1 MSNGFDP
8 RRVQGLIDTYR
19 GNPMLFTDDQLDELE
34 QLAQQVAIPFKRIEN
49 NFDLK
54 RTAEIAVGGM
64 FEGLTTIP
72 LGPEP
77 RNSYEAIAHSI
88 GHLIG
93 FAPAITSIPLRGLAK
108 GASKLGLKGVQRGL
122 ESGALSAQVVNKY
135 SVPMFFGDRASSLVN
150 KGIAKAGLETMEFMK
165 HGAGARGVLDQAIH
179 LGTASAVSSIWG
191 GPDQILNSMIHGSLA
206 GGAFGGLGNFTRIG
220 KMLKSTNVNNHKQA
234 EQMIKAGIGSMI
246 TGLPTTLQ
254 GHPIE
259 MQLYQYLLG
268 GFFGYTARPS
278 HEREGQK
285 FWAESMSSGSPDTVF
300 YPEKNPEWKN
310 MSIKTKDYIN
320 EQVENQA
327 RITLGKTQA
336 WGDGDPLD
344 IKNSSTAK
352 KIQNF
357 LYDLAKSRHGREP
370 TKEEIRTI
378 AKEQAGDLVYDSIT
392 VNLAQFEE
400 PLPERGED
408 PRQGL
413 RGQILVEIFPDG
425 TIRAKSRK
433 GDYWG
438 ARMDEKVPVDIE
450 GKDLGAPAENF
461 DGRRIGTIKYINTR
475 GDKNREQGFIVAN
488 KPFAVKKVNW
498 ETGTVEEHVTKEDWY
513 NIEHHLNSKNM
524 YIDGGVKDKGI
535 LKVSEYHTD
544 AKQISIE
551 QIIDTLAR
559 GQLKSLPNVEQL
571 SKTEQHLELKK
582 FRQEI
587 TESFND
593 SLQKEFEWFGDA
605 LETQQMKDTVTA
617 NHERQ
622 WKSNV
627 LWEAQRHDLYRQ
639 GGDERGFTEIGRL
652 MEPEIGARN
661 VVDRNK
667 REQLMHTKSMPV
679 NFNIDGKNT
688 LNIAVLNDW
697 VPDIKEH
704 PDMYY
709 KDSNGIDRPYGSET
723 DGSIYFRHKVFDDV
737 INKSGYIDPNTK
749 EVFKDLMIDA
759 GMLKPVIT
767 SRLGTDVLLVKS
779 AGRKASDAM
788 NRFMEA
794 NGLDVIVMNSA
805 AKHKGRIRGNDYDFE
820 NGEYKLKDPS
830 IKLDTRPIPVSD
842 LRLDLGVYENTSK
855 SIKPQL
861 IVRQLF
867 GNTNEEQFPKGFVD
881 FVFKE
886 IYEPLING
894 DPIVNKSIT
903 SYLKDPNTKIDL
915 KKINVDDIS
924 IENIHKIIQGDNDL
938 ATKVRNHILKADTER
953 QDAEPD
959 LNFTDDAFRDYVYRN
974 MRVVNTVGAT
984 SAVAYEFK
992 HTSKM
997 FKDAYKRYVID
1008 RYLRPRW
1015 KYSGKG
1021 WLAPYD
1027 VEYIKGDKKLKS
1039 GEFMADDNHK
1049 NFPVKIDMDL
1059 FKEIPKDLFK
1069 QIFPNYKKGG
1079 VTLGNLMDAK
1089 ERIQDPSVVNQ
1100 LKSSGKYSKVNKA
1113 INDAFDFMV
1122 IRVPADSASGARV
1135 LRFKGFTGRKGNALI
1150 THPRD
1155 DAYLGGADKDS
1166 DSAFMYH
1173 GFDKKILKAYRDLNS
1188 EWEKDGRVIDGKSR
1202 ELDSRF
1208 SQDENNKAYETK
1220 ASIFSPSMRKTV
1232 AKNVFHGNHGIGWA
1246 INNRVA
1252 IQSLI
1257 DSANAN
1263 KGKLSVPVYTKAGK
1277 LKGTYSLELKPNG
1290 GYEMRK
1296 LAREMLNRSADAGN
1310 YPSMISYVKFPQ
1322 MLFDSAFTGK
1332 FKPEAWFKKY
1342 AEKQGFDIES
1352 EIKYSDIKSS
1362 AAGDVA
1368 KMVSSFK
1375 PNAKSKKKERR
1386 GQAMEFDEFQVL
1398 LKEHGRSE
1406 HPALIS
1412 KLANKAHKDGV
1423 GDLIF
1428 TRLYDNNIKL
1438 VNQLNILLTK
1448 DILAREMSGFTIAGL
1463 STNLQK
1469 AKINAIESGDWKQ
1482 LNDYLMK
1489 ENTKIAS
1496 FLALVKKGH
1505 QIEKE
1510 ILDAGGSREK
1520 VIRNLKRITA
1530 EADNLKL
1537 KYKNVDRRNDE
1548 GPTKSKF
1555 PDFDAEYKNLKSN
1568 LPLELEKDSDVNI
1581 YLGFLDQYMLSPF
1594 VKGEKFGYW
1603 SRVPWQSTETSSKS
1617 IKDFFVEL
1625 DKVGKLAALPEE
1637 TQTPQ
1642 INKFIDYMHQP
1653 SSFNKINES
1662 FAKVDKRFVE
1672 FEGKPLV
1679 GGEKFEASVERL
1691 KQHMSEHPF
1700 WSQHPEDAF
1709 YEFTSTFEVAG
1720 RDFSTITRGD
1730 IGNLLRYF
1738 EYYNPKNKRSW
1749 IDQMVNDNFPN
1760 TKARDPMRVQRIF
1773 YYNRPITLDKKTA
1786 AYEAIVFGEMNAYV
1800 KTSDGVVIKKVKKV
1814 LSTHGGIKD
1823 WLSKMVTQT
1832 ENEATIVHDK
1842 MDKDT
1847 YKTIVGLT
1855 PNERVELF
1863 NNVIDV
1869 MEGKISKESL
1879 KDYFKKEFTV
1889 VIDPETKEKK
1899 TWSGKQMFD
1908 SLTTTVKNDLESFS
1922 KEYIHEM
1929 RNKVRLSENEGE
1941 GWKQL
1946 DKDIASKSL
1955 VRLNEYM
1962 IWKNGIFD
1970 YDNFHRKVI
1979 KPVWEGKPVPK
1990 NLPMESI
1997 LRAQYEYMLSKKA
2010 AVLYSPSDRS
2020 NKKQYSI
2027 NDRKDNPFIHIGIID
2042 RESYFPH
2049 VWRERIGKSF
2059 TKAEKAELDKYF
2071 NDKVQSEY
2079 NKVLSTPKLYSE
2091 WVTEITR
2098 SLPAMS
2104 KMQQKKLDIIL
2115 KDYKSTGNKE
2125 ELNKIIKHNIG
2136 AIVKYENDAF
2146 SHSTLFG
2153 EKHMF
2158 DATFDVNWDR
2168 SLPEIQKTLK
2178 DIGFYSRTSNLLERD
2193 SNIPSYMREYEAL
2206 KAYKESIVKSRLK
2219 NLGSLMANAQ
2229 IDGMMRN
2236 KPFGKHTKAHAELY
2250 RMYLRDV
2257 LGYRTT
2263 FSEWVLEAMH
2273 NSDPLKLKKN
2283 MYYGTSDHNM
2293 IKQLDRI
2300 ANFFG
2305 GSLPFRIPRAEKARH
2320 EYFSRLIHKYGA
2332 LEAQFQLL
2340 TLLANTGTATG
2351 NLFGGSL
2358 NTITKTGMR
2367 NFTRAANFKWL
2378 KKNLLFDVDGTPL
2391 LYLKNNTP
2399 VETKADLK
2407 KWLVEKGVIEQY
2419 IRNELEVNPKVKSI
2433 KNQRAVKQFAEDF
2446 IQLLKRNPS
2455 PNKAT
2460 IKELA
2465 DRYNIWDAIVEAG
2478 AFPMQASEVWLR
2490 NNSFLSH
2497 LLQQRDAF
2505 HGMAGEIDINN
2516 QAFIDQALRGVEAT
2530 QFVYHSVGRSAF
2542 MRTATGKVLTRFKNF
2557 VQNQIGFQREIYK
2570 QARMYGFEKGT
2581 KPYED
2586 FERLFIINAM
2596 LMALGAAFTYSL
2608 FDTVTPPPFDWM
2620 REMAELLY
2628 GDRKERERAFYG
2640 TYPRAIAPLQIA
2652 TPPIARVPQSL
2663 AMVLNGDW
2671 DRFTDYYIYTLFPFG
2686 RVARSLDKTFDEPY
2700 GTTFGRGMQQFFRI
2714 PTDKFVARYDKA
2726 QLEKMRKEYIENNID
2741 EMSEDLG
2748 NEWDNKEN

>member
-1 MSNGFDP
+1 
-8 RRVQGLIDTYR
+8 
-19 GNPMLFTDDQLDELE
+19 MLFTDDQLDELE

-54 RTAEIAVGGM
+54 RTAEIAVGGL

-220 KMLKSTNVNNHKQA
+220 KMLKGTNVKNHQQA
-234 EQMIKAGIGSMI
+234 EQMIKSGIGSMI

-259 MQLYQYLLG
+259 MQIYQYLLG

-285 FWAESMSSGSPDTVF
+285 FWAESMSNGSPDTVF
-300 YPEKNPEWKN
+300 YPEKNSEWKN
-310 MSIKTKDYIN
+310 MSIKAKDYIN

-327 RITLGKTQA
+327 RITLGKTHA

-344 IKNSSTAK
+344 IDNSSTAK

-370 TKEEIRTI
+370 TKEEIRTM
-378 AKEQAGDLVYDSIT
+378 AKEQAGDLIYDGIT
-392 VNLAQFEE
+392 INLDQFEQ
-400 PLPERGED
+400 PLPEFGED
-408 PRQGL
+408 PRQGFK
-413 RGQILVEIFPDG
+413 GQILVEIFPDG
-425 TIRAKSRK
+425 TIEAKPRK

-438 ARMDEKVPVDIE
+438 ARMDEKVPVDTE

-461 DGRRIGTIKYINTR
+461 DGRRIGTIKYINTN
-475 GDKNREQGFIVAN
+475 GDKNRTSGFIVAK
-488 KPFAVKKVNW
+488 KPFAGKPNW
-498 ETGTVEEHVTKEDWY
+498 ETGTIEEFVSKKDWY
-513 NIEHHLNSKNM
+513 NIEHHLNSKNT

-544 AKQISIE
+544 AKQISVE

-559 GQLKSLPNVEQL
+559 GKLKSLPNVEQL
-571 SKTEQHLELKK
+571 SKSEQHLELKK

-667 REQLMHTKSMPV
+667 REQLMHTKSMPI
-679 NFNIDGKNT
+679 NFDIDGKNT

-697 VPDIKEH
+697 IPDIKEH

-709 KDSNGIDRPYGSET
+709 KDSNGVDRLYGSET

-749 EVFKDLMIDA
+749 EAFKDLMIDA
-759 GMLKPVIT
+759 GMLKPVMV
-767 SRLGTDVLLVKS
+767 SRLGSDVLLVKS

-788 NRFMEA
+788 NRYMEA
-794 NGLDVIVMNSA
+794 NGLDVIVMDSA
-805 AKHKGRIRGNDYDFE
+805 AKHKGIIKGSNYNYV
-820 NGEYKLKDPS
+820 NGEYTSDP
-830 IKLDTRPIPVSD
+830 LDIRQVPVSD

-894 DPIVNKSIT
+894 DPIVNKSID

-984 SAVAYEFK
+984 SAVAHEFK
-992 HTSKM
+992 PTNKM
-997 FKDAYKRYVID
+997 FIDAYKRYVID

-1027 VEYIKGDKKLKS
+1027 IEYIKGDMKLKS

-1049 NFPVKIDMDL
+1049 AFPVKIDIDL
-1059 FKEIPKDLFK
+1059 FKEVFPKH
-1069 QIFPNYKKGG
+1069 KGG
-1079 VTLGNLMDAK
+1079 VTLGNLVAAK

-1100 LKSSGKYSKVNKA
+1100 LKSRGKYSKVNKA

-1122 IRVPADSASGARV
+1122 IRVPADAASGARV

-1246 INNRVA
+1246 INNRLA

-1310 YPSMISYVKFPQ
+1310 YPNMISYVKFPQ

-1342 AEKQGFDIES
+1342 AEKEGFDIES

-1362 AAGDVA
+1362 AVGDVA
-1368 KMVSSFK
+1368 KIVSSFK
-1375 PNAKSKKKERR
+1375 PNAKSKIQD
-1386 GQAMEFDEFQVL
+1386 GVSMSFDEFQHI
-1398 LKEHGRSE
+1398 LKQHGKSS

-1412 KLANKAHKDGV
+1412 KLANKAYKDGV
-1423 GDLIF
+1423 GDLVF

-1438 VNQLNILLTK
+1438 VNQLNTLLNK
-1448 DILAREMSGFTIAGL
+1448 DPLARELSGFTQAGL
-1463 STNLQK
+1463 SKNLEA
-1469 AKINAIESGDWKQ
+1469 AKIRANESGNWNQ
-1482 LNDYLMK
+1482 LNEILMK
-1489 ENTKIAS
+1489 ENHKIAS
-1496 FLALVKKGH
+1496 FLSLVKKGH

-1520 VIRNLKRITA
+1520 VIRNLKIIRA
-1530 EADNLKL
+1530 EADKLKL
-1537 KYKNVDRRNDE
+1537 KYRNIDKRNDQE
-1548 GPTKSKF
+1548 STNSYF
-1555 PDFDAEYKNLKSN
+1555 SDFDAELRDLKVNLQ
-1568 LPLELEKDSDVNI
+1568 LRLEKDSDASV
-1581 YLGFLDQYMLSPF
+1581 YLDFLDQYMLSPF
-1594 VKGEKFGYW
+1594 AKGQPYGLF
-1603 SRVPWQSTETSSKS
+1603 SRIPWQSSVIPNKA
-1617 IKDFFVEL
+1617 IKDFFGEL
-1625 DKVGKLAALPEE
+1625 DKVSKLAALPEE
-1637 TQTPQ
+1637 TQAPQ

-1709 YEFTSTFEVAG
+1709 YEFTSAFEVAG

-1749 IDQMVNDNFPN
+1749 IDKMVNDNFPN
-1760 TKARDPMRVQRIF
+1760 TKTRDPMRVQRIF

-1786 AYEAIVFGEMNAYV
+1786 AYEAIVFGEMNAPV
-1800 KTSDGVVIKKVKKV
+1800 KTADGVVIKKVKKV

-1842 MDKDT
+1842 MDDIT
-1847 YKTIVGLT
+1847 YIKIGGLT

-1869 MEGKISKESL
+1869 MEGKVSRESL
-1879 KDYFKKEFTV
+1879 KNYFKKEFKNIV
-1889 VIDPETKEKK
+1889 MDSKTKEKK
-1899 TWSGKQMFD
+1899 TLSGEQMFD
-1908 SLTTTVKNDLESFS
+1908 FITSEIKNDLEVFS
-1922 KEYIHEM
+1922 KEYIHEI
-1929 RNKVRLSENEGE
+1929 RNNVRLSENEGE

-1990 NLPMESI
+1990 DLPMESI
-1997 LRAQYEYMLSKKA
+1997 LRAQYEYMLNKKA
-2010 AVLYSPSDRS
+2010 AKSRG
-2020 NKKQYSI
+2020 NKKQYAI
-2027 NDRKDNPFIHIGIID
+2027 KDRNENPFIHIGIID

-2079 NKVLSTPKLYSE
+2079 SKVLSSPKRYNE
-2091 WVTEITR
+2091 WVTEIAR

-2104 KMQQKKLDIIL
+2104 KKQQKKLDIIL

-2125 ELNKIIKHNIG
+2125 ELNKIIKHNIS

-2158 DATFDVNWDR
+2158 DATFDVNWER
-2168 SLPEIQKTLK
+2168 SLPEIEKTLK

-2193 SNIPSYMREYEAL
+2193 SNMPAYMREYEAL

-2229 IDGMMRN
+2229 IDGMIKN
-2236 KPFGKHTKAHAELY
+2236 KPFGKYTKDHAEFY

-2332 LEAQFQLL
+2332 LEAQYQLL

-2358 NTITKTGMR
+2358 NTITKTGLR
-2367 NFTRAANFKWL
+2367 NFTRATNFKWL
-2378 KKNLLFDVDGTPL
+2378 KKNLLFDADGTAL
-2391 LYLKNNTP
+2391 LYLKNGKS
-2399 VETKADLK
+2399 VEEKADLK

-2419 IRNELEVNPKVKSI
+2419 IRNELEVNPKLKSI

-2465 DRYNIWDAIVEAG
+2465 DRYGIWDAVVKTG
-2478 AFPMQASEVWLR
+2478 AFPMQASEIWLR

-2497 LLQQRDAF
+2497 LLQTRDAF
-2505 HGMAGEIDINN
+2505 NGMAGEININN
-2516 QAFIDQALRGVEAT
+2516 QAFINQALRGVEAT

-2586 FERLFIINAM
+2586 FERLFVINAM

-2628 GDRKERERAFYG
+2628 GNRKERDRAFFG

-2652 TPPIARVPQSL
+2652 TPPIARIPQSL

-2686 RVARSLDKTFDEPY
+2686 RVARSLDITFDEPY

>member
-8 RRVQGLIDTYR
+8 RRVQGLINMYR

-34 QLAQQVAIPFKRIEN
+34 ELAQQVAIPFKRIEN

-54 RTAEIAVGGM
+54 RTAEIAVGGL
-64 FEGLTTIP
+64 FEGLTTVP

-108 GASKLGLKGVQRGL
+108 GASKLGLRGVQRGF
-122 ESGALSAQVVNKY
+122 EKGAFGAQVANKY

-150 KGIAKAGLETMEFMK
+150 KGIAKAGIETIDFMK
-165 HGAGARGVLDQAIH
+165 RGAGARGVLDQAIH
-179 LGTASAVSSIWG
+179 LGAASAVSSIWG

-278 HEREGQK
+278 YEREGQK
-285 FWAESMSSGSPDTVF
+285 FWAESMSNGSPDIVF
-300 YPEKNPEWKN
+300 YPEKNSEWKN
-310 MSIKTKDYIN
+310 MSTKAKDYIN
-320 EQVENQA
+320 EQVAEQA
-327 RITLGKTQA
+327 RTTLIKTHA
-336 WGDGDPLD
+336 WGNPQDN
-344 IKNSSTAK
+344 KTSAAVEK
-352 KIQNF
+352 H
-357 LYDLAKSRHGREP
+357 LYDTAKSRHGREP
-370 TKEEIRTI
+370 TKKEIDVI
-378 AKEQAGDLVYDSIT
+378 AKEQAGDLVYDGIT

-408 PRQGL
+408 PRQGF
-413 RGQILVEIFPDG
+413 RGQMLVQIFPADG
-425 TIRAKSRK
+425 TVEVKTRK

-438 ARMDEKVPVDIE
+438 ARMDEKVPVNSE

-461 DGRRIGTIKYINTR
+461 DGRRIGTIKYINIR
-475 GDKNREQGFIVAN
+475 GDKNRETGFIVAN
-488 KPFAVKKVNW
+488 KPFAVKKPNW
-498 ETGTVEEHVTKEDWY
+498 ETGTVEEYVTKKDWY
-513 NIEHHLNSKNM
+513 KIEHHLNSKNM

-551 QIIDTLAR
+551 QIIDILAR
-559 GQLKSLPNVEQL
+559 GQLKSLPNAEQL
-571 SKTEQHLELKK
+571 SRSEQNLELKK

-593 SLQKEFEWFGDA
+593 SLKKEFEWFGDA

-627 LWEAQRHDLYRQ
+627 LWEAQRHGLYIQ
-639 GGDERGFTEIGRL
+639 GGDQRGFTEIGRL
-652 MEPEIGARN
+652 MEPEIGARH

-667 REQLMHTKSMPV
+667 REQLMHTKSMPI

-688 LNIAVLNDW
+688 LNVTVLNDW
-697 VPDIKEH
+697 RPDIKEH

-709 KDSNGIDRPYGSET
+709 KDSKGVDKMYESAT

-749 EVFKDLMIDA
+749 EVFRDLMIDA
-759 GMLKPVIT
+759 GMLKPVMV

-805 AKHKGRIRGNDYDFE
+805 AKHKGKIRGNDYDFE
-820 NGEYKLKDPS
+820 NGEYKLKNPN
-830 IKLDTRPIPVSD
+830 IKLDKRLIPVSD

-855 SIKPQL
+855 STKPQL

-881 FVFKE
+881 FVFRE

-894 DPIVNKSIT
+894 NPVTNKTIA
-903 SYLKDPNTKIDL
+903 SYLKDPKLFSSKDL
-915 KKINVDDIS
+915 KEINVDDIS
-924 IENIHKIIQGDNDL
+924 IENIHKILQGNSDL
-938 ATKVRNHILKADTER
+938 ATKIRNHILKTDPER
-953 QDAEPD
+953 LEAEPD
-959 LNFTDDAFRDYVYRN
+959 LSFTKDTFRDYVYRN
-974 MRVVNTVGAT
+974 MRVVNIVGAT
-984 SAVAYEFK
+984 SAVVHEFK
-992 HTSKM
+992 PMNKVYM
-997 FKDAYKRYVID
+997 DAYKRYVID
-1008 RYLRPRW
+1008 RYLRPKW

-1027 VEYIKGDKKLKS
+1027 VEYIKGDMKLKS
-1039 GEFMADDNHK
+1039 GEFMADNNHK
-1049 NFPVKIDMDL
+1049 NFPVKIDIDL
-1059 FKEIPKDLFK
+1059 FKEVFPKH
-1069 QIFPNYKKGG
+1069 KGG
-1079 VTLGNLMDAK
+1079 VTLDNLVAAK

-1100 LKSSGKYSKVNKA
+1100 LKSRGKYSKVNKA

-1166 DSAFMYH
+1166 DHAFMYH
-1173 GFDKKILKAYRDLNS
+1173 GFNKKILKAYRDLNS
-1188 EWEKDGRVIDGKSR
+1188 EWEKNGRVIDGKSR

-1208 SQDENNKAYETK
+1208 SQDKDNKAYETK

-1232 AKNVFHGNHGIGWA
+1232 AKNVFHGNNGIGWA
-1246 INNRVA
+1246 INTRVA

-1257 DSANAN
+1257 DSANATN
-1263 KGKLSVPVYTKAGK
+1263 KGKLVVDTYAKSGK
-1277 LKGTYSLELKPNG
+1277 KKGTYTLELKPNA
-1290 GYEMRK
+1290 GYEMRL

-1310 YPSMISYVKFPQ
+1310 YPNMISYVKFPQ
-1322 MLFDSAFTGK
+1322 MLFEAAFTGK
-1332 FKPEAWFKKY
+1332 FKPEAWY
-1342 AEKQGFDIES
+1342 KQLSEREGFDIS
-1352 EIKYSDIKSS
+1352 EIRYSDIKSS
-1362 AAGDVA
+1362 EAGDVS

-1375 PNAKSKKKERR
+1375 HNAKSKEEKRK

-1398 LKEHGRSE
+1398 LKKHGKSE

-1412 KLANKAHKDGV
+1412 KLANKAYKDGV
-1423 GDLIF
+1423 GDLVF

-1438 VNQLNILLTK
+1438 VNQLNKLLTT
-1448 DILAREMSGFTIAGL
+1448 DQLAREMSGFTRSRL
-1463 STNLQK
+1463 STNLEAQKKK
-1469 AKINAIESGDWKQ
+1469 AKANGDWKQ
-1482 LNDYLMK
+1482 FNDYLMK

-1496 FLALVKKGH
+1496 FLTLVKKGH

-1520 VIRNLKRITA
+1520 VIRDLKRITA

-1555 PDFDAEYKNLKSN
+1555 PDFDLEYKDLKLNLGSK
-1568 LPLELEKDSDVNI
+1568 LERDSDPKI
-1581 YLGFLDQYMLSPF
+1581 YLDFLDQYMLSPF
-1594 VKGEKFGYW
+1594 VKGKEGKYGYW
-1603 SRVPWQSTETSSKS
+1603 SRIPWQSTETSNKS
-1617 IKDFFVEL
+1617 IKDFFGEL
-1625 DKVGKLAALPEE
+1625 DKVGKLAALPEK

-1642 INKFIDYMHQP
+1642 IDKFIDYMHQP
-1653 SSFNKINES
+1653 SSFTKINES
-1662 FAKVDKRFVE
+1662 FAKVSNKFVE
-1672 FEGKPLV
+1672 FEGKPLI
-1679 GGEKFEASVERL
+1679 GGEKFERSVERL
-1691 KQHMSEHPF
+1691 KEHMSEHPF
-1700 WSQHPEDAF
+1700 WSKHPKDAF
-1709 YEFTSTFEVAG
+1709 YEFTSIFEVAG
-1720 RDFSTITRGD
+1720 RDFSTITKGD

-1760 TKARDPMRVQRIF
+1760 TKARDPMRLQRIF
-1773 YYNRPITLDKKTA
+1773 YYNRPITLDKKTG
-1786 AYEAIVFGEMNAYV
+1786 AYEAIVFGEMNAPV
-1800 KTSDGVVIKKVKKV
+1800 KTADGVVIKKVKKV

-1832 ENEATIVHDK
+1832 ENESTIISEK
-1842 MDKDT
+1842 MDDVT
-1847 YKTIVGLT
+1847 YIKIEGLT
-1855 PNERVELF
+1855 SNERVELF
-1863 NNVIDV
+1863 NNVVDV
-1869 MEGKISKESL
+1869 MEGKISRESL
-1879 KDYFKKEFTV
+1879 KDYFKKEFKN
-1889 VIDPETKEKK
+1889 VIMDSKKKEKK
-1899 TWSGKQMFD
+1899 TLSGEQMFD
-1908 SLTTTVKNDLESFS
+1908 FITNEIKNDLEVFS
-1922 KEYIHEM
+1922 KEYIHEI
-1929 RNKVRLSENEGE
+1929 RNNKRLSENEGE

-1946 DKDIASKSL
+1946 DKDIATKSL
-1955 VRLNEYM
+1955 VKLNKYM

-1970 YDNFHRKVI
+1970 YNNFYRKAI
-1979 KPVWEGKPVPK
+1979 KPVWEGKPIPSD
-1990 NLPMESI
+1990 LPMESI
-1997 LRAQYEYMLSKKA
+1997 LRAQYEYMLIKK
-2010 AVLYSPSDRS
+2010 SDKAKG

-2027 NDRKDNPFIHIGIID
+2027 NDRKKNPFNHIGIID
-2042 RESYFPH
+2042 RDSYFPH
-2049 VWRERIGKSF
+2049 VWREKIGKSF
-2059 TKAEKAELDKYF
+2059 TKDEKAQLEKYF
-2071 NDKVQSEY
+2071 NEKIQTEYDKVLNDS
-2079 NKVLSTPKLYSE
+2079 KLYND
-2091 WVTEITR
+2091 WVFEIER
-2098 SLPAMS
+2098 SLPAMN
-2104 KMQQKKLDIIL
+2104 KPQQKKLKAIL
-2115 KDYKSTGNKE
+2115 DNYKNTGNKKQINE
-2125 ELNKIIKHNIG
+2125 IIKHNIG

-2158 DATFDVNWDR
+2158 DATFDVNWER
-2168 SLPEIQKTLK
+2168 PLPKIEKTLK
-2178 DIGFYSRTSNLLERD
+2178 DIGFYSRSGNLLERD
-2193 SNIPSYMREYEAL
+2193 SNLPAYMREYEAI
-2206 KAYKESIVKSRLK
+2206 KAYKETIVKSRLK

-2229 IDGMMRN
+2229 IDGMMIN
-2236 KPFGKHTKAHAELY
+2236 KPFGKHTKAHAEFY

-2293 IKQLDRI
+2293 INQLDRI
-2300 ANFFG
+2300 AKFFG
-2305 GSLPFRIPRAEKARH
+2305 GSLPFKIPRAEQARH

-2332 LEAQFQLL
+2332 LEAQWQLL

-2358 NTITKTGMR
+2358 NTITKTGLR

-2378 KKNLLFDVDGTPL
+2378 KKNLLFDPDGTPL

-2407 KWLVEKGVIEQY
+2407 KWLIEKGVQEQY
-2419 IRNELEVNPKVKSI
+2419 IRNELEVNPKLKSI
-2433 KNQRAVKQFAEDF
+2433 KNQRALKQFAEDF

-2465 DRYNIWDAIVEAG
+2465 DRYNIWDAVVKAG

-2516 QAFIDQALRGVEAT
+2516 QAFIDQALRGVGAT

-2570 QARMYGFEKGT
+2570 QAKVYGFEKGT
-2581 KPYED
+2581 QPYEN
-2586 FERLFIINAM
+2586 FERLFIINSM
-2596 LMALGAAFTYSL
+2596 LVALGAAFSYSL

-2628 GDRKERERAFYG
+2628 GDKKERERAFFG

-2652 TPPIARVPQSL
+2652 TPPIARVPQSF

-2671 DRFTDYYIYTLFPFG
+2671 ERFTDYYIYTLFPFG
-2686 RVARSLDKTFDEPY
+2686 RVVRSLDKTFDEPY

-2726 QLEKMRKEYIENNID
+2726 QLEKMRKEYIENNLD
-2741 EMSEDLG
+2741 EMGEDLG

>member
-1 MSNGFDP
+1 MANGFESV
-8 RRVQGLIDTYR
+8 RIKRLIDMYR

-34 QLAQQVAIPFKRIEN
+34 ELAQQVEIPFKRIEN

-54 RTAEIAVGGM
+54 RTTEIAVGGL
-64 FEGLTTIP
+64 FEGFTTIP

-108 GASKLGLKGVQRGL
+108 GASKLGLKGVQRGF
-122 ESGALSAQVVNKY
+122 EKGAFGAQVINKY
-135 SVPMFFGDRASSLVN
+135 SVPMFFGDRASNLVN
-150 KGIAKAGLETMEFMK
+150 KGVAKAGLETMDFMK
-165 HGAGARGVLDQAIH
+165 RGADARGVLDQAVH

-191 GPDQILNSMIHGSLA
+191 GPDEILNSMIHGSLA

-220 KMLKSTNVNNHKQA
+220 KMLKSKNVENHKQA
-234 EQMIKAGIGSMI
+234 EQLIKAGIGSMI

-254 GHPIE
+254 DHPIE

-278 HEREGQK
+278 YEKEGQK
-285 FWAESMSSGSPDTVF
+285 FWAESMSNGTPDAVF
-300 YPEKNPEWKN
+300 YPHKNPEWKN
-310 MSIKTKDYIN
+310 MSRKTKDYIN
-320 EQVENQA
+320 EQVAEQA
-327 RITLGKTQA
+327 RTTLAKTHA
-336 WGDGDPLD
+336 WGDPQDVKTSAA
-344 IKNSSTAK
+344 IE
-352 KIQNF
+352 QH
-357 LYDLAKSRHGREP
+357 LYDTAKSRHGREP
-370 TKEEIRTI
+370 TKKEIDAI
-378 AKEQAGDLVYDSIT
+378 AKEQAGDIVYEGIT
-392 VNLAQFEE
+392 VNLDQFEQ
-400 PLPERGED
+400 PLPEFGED
-408 PRQGL
+408 PRQGFK
-413 RGQILVEIFPDG
+413 GQMLVQIFPDG
-425 TIRAKSRK
+425 TIEAKTRK

-450 GKDLGAPAENF
+450 GKDLGVPAENF
-461 DGRRIGTIKYINTR
+461 DGRRIGTIKYININ
-475 GDKNREQGFIVAN
+475 GDKNRTSGFIVAN
-488 KPFAVKKVNW
+488 KPFAGKPNW
-498 ETGTVEEHVTKEDWY
+498 ETGRIDEFVSKKDWY
-513 NIEHHLNSKNM
+513 KIESHLNSKNI

-535 LKVSEYHTD
+535 LKVSQYHTD
-544 AKQISIE
+544 INQISVE
-551 QIIDTLAR
+551 QIIDVLAR
-559 GQLKSLPNVEQL
+559 GQLKSLPNAEQL
-571 SKTEQHLELKK
+571 SRAEQNLELKK

-593 SLQKEFEWFGDA
+593 SLKKEFEWFGDA

-627 LWEAQRHDLYRQ
+627 LWEAQRHNLYKQ
-639 GGDERGFTEIGRL
+639 GGDQRGFTEIGRL

-697 VPDIKEH
+697 KPDIKEH

-709 KDSNGIDRPYGSET
+709 KDSKGVDRWYGSET
-723 DGSIYFRHKVFDDV
+723 DGAIYFRHKVFDDV

-749 EVFKDLMIDA
+749 EAFKDLMIDA
-759 GMLKPVIT
+759 GMLKPVMV
-767 SRLGTDVLLVKS
+767 SRLGSDVLLVKS
-779 AGRKASDAM
+779 AGRRASDAM
-788 NRFMEA
+788 NKYMEA
-794 NGLDVIVMNSA
+794 NGLDVIVMDSA
-805 AKHKGRIRGNDYDFE
+805 AKHKGVIQGSNYDFVD
-820 NGEYKLKDPS
+820 GEYRSDPLD
-830 IKLDTRPIPVSD
+830 IKQVPVSD

-855 SIKPQL
+855 STKPQL

-894 DPIVNKSIT
+894 DPVTNKTIA
-903 SYLKDPNTKIDL
+903 SYLKDPKLFSSKDL
-915 KKINVDDIS
+915 KEINVDDIS
-924 IENIHKIIQGDNDL
+924 IENIHKIIQGDSEL

-953 QDAEPD
+953 KDAEPD

-992 HTSKM
+992 PTSKM
-997 FKDAYKRYVID
+997 FIDAYKRYVID

-1027 VEYIKGDKKLKS
+1027 IEYIKGDMKLQS
-1039 GEFMADDNHK
+1039 GEFMADNNHK
-1049 NFPVKIDMDL
+1049 NFPVKIDIDL
-1059 FKEIPKDLFK
+1059 FKEVFPKH
-1069 QIFPNYKKGG
+1069 KGG
-1079 VTLGNLMDAK
+1079 VNLGNLVAAK
-1089 ERIQDPSVVNQ
+1089 ERIQNPSVVNQ
-1100 LKSSGKYSKVNKA
+1100 LKSRGKYSKVSKA
-1113 INDAFDFMV
+1113 IDDAFDFMV

-1188 EWEKDGRVIDGKSR
+1188 EWEKNGRVIDGKSR
-1202 ELDSRF
+1202 ELDSLF
-1208 SQDENNKAYETK
+1208 GQGDTAAYETK

-1246 INNRVA
+1246 INNRLA

-1263 KGKLSVPVYTKAGK
+1263 KGKLNVPVYTKAGK

-1310 YPSMISYVKFPQ
+1310 YPNMISYVKFPQ

-1342 AEKQGFDIES
+1342 AEKEGFDIQS

-1368 KMVSSFK
+1368 KIVSSFK
-1375 PNAKSKKKERR
+1375 PNAKSKIKD
-1386 GQAMEFDEFQVL
+1386 GVSMSFDEFQHI
-1398 LKEHGRSE
+1398 LKQHGKSS

-1412 KLANKAHKDGV
+1412 KLANKAYKDGV
-1423 GDLIF
+1423 GDLVF

-1438 VNQLNILLTK
+1438 VNQLNQLLNK
-1448 DILAREMSGFTIAGL
+1448 DPLARELSGFTQAGL
-1463 STNLQK
+1463 SKNLEV
-1469 AKINAIESGDWKQ
+1469 AKIKANESGNWNQ
-1482 LNDYLMK
+1482 LTEILMK
-1489 ENTKIAS
+1489 ENHKIAS
-1496 FLALVKKGH
+1496 FLSLVKKGH

-1510 ILDAGGSREK
+1510 ILDAGGSRSK
-1520 VIRNLKRITA
+1520 VIRNLKIITA
-1530 EADNLKL
+1530 EADKIKL
-1537 KYKNVDRRNDE
+1537 KYKNVDKRNDE
-1548 GPTKSKF
+1548 ESTNSYF
-1555 PDFDAEYKNLKSN
+1555 SDFDAELRDLKVNLQ
-1568 LPLELEKDSDVNI
+1568 LRLEKDSNANI
-1581 YLGFLDQYMLSPF
+1581 YLDFLDQYMLSPF
-1594 VKGEKFGYW
+1594 AKGQRYGLF
-1603 SRVPWQSTETSSKS
+1603 SRIPWQSSVIPNKA
-1617 IKDFFVEL
+1617 IKDFFGEL
-1625 DKVGKLAALPEE
+1625 DKVSKLAALPEK

-1642 INKFIDYMHQP
+1642 IDKFIDYMHQP

-1672 FEGKPLV
+1672 FEGKSLV

-1709 YEFTSTFEVAG
+1709 YEFTSIFEVAG

-1786 AYEAIVFGEMNAYV
+1786 AYEAIVFGEMNAFV
-1800 KTSDGVVIKKVKKV
+1800 KTADGPVIKKVKKV

-1823 WLSKMVTQT
+1823 WLSKMVSQV
-1832 ENEATIVHDK
+1832 ENEATIVHEK
-1842 MDKDT
+1842 MDDVT
-1847 YKTIVGLT
+1847 YKTIGSLT

-1863 NNVIDV
+1863 NNVVDV
-1869 MEGKISKESL
+1869 MEGKINRESL

-1889 VIDPETKEKK
+1889 VIDPKTKKKK
-1899 TWSGKQMFD
+1899 TWTGEQMFD
-1908 SLTTTVKNDLESFS
+1908 SLTTTVKNDLDIFS
-1922 KEYIHEM
+1922 KEYIHAT
-1929 RNKVRLSENEGE
+1929 RNNVRLSENEGE

-1946 DKDIASKSL
+1946 DIDIAKKPL
-1955 VRLNEYM
+1955 VKLNKYM

-1990 NLPMESI
+1990 DLPMESI
-1997 LRAQYEYMLSKKA
+1997 LRAQYEYMLNKKA
-2010 AVLYSPSDRS
+2010 ALSKGS
-2020 NKKQYSI
+2020 KKQYAI
-2027 NDRKDNPFIHIGIID
+2027 KDRKNNPFNNIGIID

-2079 NKVLSTPKLYSE
+2079 NKVLSSAKLYNE
-2091 WVTEITR
+2091 WVNEITR

-2104 KMQQKKLDIIL
+2104 KKQQKKLKVIL
-2115 KDYKSTGNKE
+2115 QDYQKTGNKDE
-2125 ELNKIIKHNIG
+2125 INKIIKHNIG

-2158 DATFDVNWDR
+2158 DATFDVNWER
-2168 SLPEIQKTLK
+2168 PLPEIEKTLK
-2178 DIGFYSRTSNLLERD
+2178 DIGFYSRSSNLLERD
-2193 SNIPSYMREYEAL
+2193 SNMPAYMREYEAL

-2229 IDGMMRN
+2229 IDGMIKN
-2236 KPFGKHTKAHAELY
+2236 KPFGKYTKDHAELY

-2293 IKQLDRI
+2293 INQLDRI

-2305 GSLPFRIPRAEKARH
+2305 GSLPFKIPRAEQARH

-2332 LEAQFQLL
+2332 LEAQYQLL

-2358 NTITKTGMR
+2358 NTITKTGLR
-2367 NFTRAANFKWL
+2367 NFTRASSFKWL
-2378 KKNLLFDVDGTPL
+2378 KKNLLFDADGTPL
-2391 LYLKNNTP
+2391 LYLNNGKP

-2419 IRNELEVNPKVKSI
+2419 IRNELQVNPKVRAI

-2455 PNKAT
+2455 PNKET

-2465 DRYNIWDAIVEAG
+2465 DRYNIWDAVVKTG

-2505 HGMAGEIDINN
+2505 NGMAGEIDINN
-2516 QAFIDQALRGVEAT
+2516 QAFINQALRGVEAT

-2557 VQNQIGFQREIYK
+2557 VQNQIGFQREVYK
-2570 QARMYGFEKGT
+2570 QAKVYGFKKGT

-2596 LMALGAAFTYSL
+2596 LMALGAAFSYSL

-2628 GDRKERERAFYG
+2628 GDKRERERAFYG

-2652 TPPIARVPQSL
+2652 TPPIARVPQSF

-2671 DRFTDYYIYTLFPFG
+2671 DRFTDYYI
-2686 RVARSLDKTFDEPY
+2686 
-2700 GTTFGRGMQQFFRI
+2700 
-2714 PTDKFVARYDKA
+2714 
-2726 QLEKMRKEYIENNID
+2726 
-2741 EMSEDLG
+2741 
-2748 NEWDNKEN
+2748 